1 MCARLVP
8 ELTFLTAGRRASGA
22 LLLSPLLAVLLCG
35 SPLAAQDATTDK
47 PKYGTFRL
55 GPMYLS
61 MVVPFSAGVDSNV
74 YNTPDGVTDNAA
86 TITPTLHAV
95 LPLTRRARVR
105 TSRGVVPQY
114 FFREASERHT
124 DVFGDVR
131 GELDLG
137 PFQAFGGIGGGRYR
151 ERFSLEIDER
161 MLRRSSSV
169 LFGGTMRMGHRATL
183 TGSQSTV
190 RTTFDPEATFDGAPV
205 SESLDRDTLTR
216 RANASV
222 PVTRKTAV
230 TASADFIEDRFVHA
244 EPGQL
249 PRVDSQRYAVGLEF
263 GELAFLTGSV
273 AAGVRHFGRAEGVA
287 PYDGLYLSIRL
298 GGPFILGSRFILAS
312 IRDVMYSALRS
323 EVLPDSRNTYV
334 SSTYRAD
341 VMFEM
346 PLRLEGRVNGGY
358 GAADYLLPGTTEEGA
373 RRRDESWTV
382 GGALLRHFGRHLN
395 LGLSAQRDHRTS
407 PVDGH
412 TYVGVRL
419 GLAGEI
425 RL

>member
-105 TSRGVVPQY
+105 ASGGVVPQY

-124 DVFGDVR
+124 DVFGDGR

-151 ERFSLEIDER
+151 ERFSIEIDER

-205 SESLDRDTLTR
+205 SESLDRDTL
-216 RANASV
+216 
-222 PVTRKTAV
+222 
-230 TASADFIEDRFVHA
+230 
-244 EPGQL
+244 
-249 PRVDSQRYAVGLEF
+249 
-263 GELAFLTGSV
+263 
-273 AAGVRHFGRAEGVA
+273 
-287 PYDGLYLSIRL
+287 
-298 GGPFILGSRFILAS
+298 
-312 IRDVMYSALRS
+312 
-323 EVLPDSRNTYV
+323 
-334 SSTYRAD
+334 
-341 VMFEM
+341 
-346 PLRLEGRVNGGY
+346 
-358 GAADYLLPGTTEEGA
+358 
-373 RRRDESWTV
+373 
-382 GGALLRHFGRHLN
+382 
-395 LGLSAQRDHRTS
+395 
-407 PVDGH
+407 
-412 TYVGVRL
+412 
-419 GLAGEI
+419 
-425 RL
+425 